1 MTSAIG
7 IPSTATEL
15 ASEMSP
21 ERKLAIATGVL
32 FFVTHVTSIAAI
44 VLYQPVLNHP
54 GYVLGNGAANS
65 RILLGGLLELILAAA
80 VIGTAVTLYPV
91 VRRHNKALAMGYV
104 GLRTL
109 EAGIIVTGIAS
120 LLAVVSLQ
128 HAAGTAVNAAAL
140 TTVAKALVA
149 VHNWTFIIGP
159 GLVCGLNTAVMA
171 YALYRSKLVARFI
184 PVLGLIGGPLVF
196 AANVAGMFG
205 VPRND
210 LGVCVVP
217 VFAWEV
223 SLAIFLITKGFRSTT
238 ATATPSVPSGE
249 RQSQLTAA

>member
-1 MTSAIG
+1 MTPTAAIPG
-7 IPSTATEL
+7 TATQL
-15 ASEMSP
+15 ASAMSP
-21 ERKLAIATGVL
+21 QRKLAIATGVL
-32 FFVTHVTSIAAI
+32 FFITHVTSVAAI
-44 VLYQPVLNHP
+44 VLYQPVLNRP

-65 RILLGGLLELILAAA
+65 RILLGGLLEVILAAA

-91 VRRHNKALAMGYV
+91 VSRHNRALAMGYV

-109 EAGIIVTGIAS
+109 EAGIIVTGIVS

-128 HAAGTAVNAAAL
+128 HDVAGTAANAAAL
-140 TTVAKALVA
+140 ATAGKALVA

-159 GLVCGLNTAVMA
+159 GLVCGLNTVVMA

-205 VPRND
+205 VPRHD

-223 SLAIFLITKGFRSTT
+223 CLAIFLITKGYRST
-238 ATATPSVPSGE
+238 AVTPIVPSDE
-249 RQSQLTAA
+249 RQPQLTPA

>member
-1 MTSAIG
+1 
-7 IPSTATEL
+7 
-15 ASEMSP
+15 
-21 ERKLAIATGVL
+21 L
-32 FFVTHVTSIAAI
+32 FFITHVTSVAAI

-65 RILLGGLLELILAAA
+65 RILLGGLLEVILAAA

-91 VRRHNKALAMGYV
+91 VSRHNRALAIGYV

-109 EAGIIVTGIAS
+109 EAGIIVTGIVS

-128 HAAGTAVNAAAL
+128 HEAAGTAASAVAL
-140 TTVAKALVA
+140 TTVGKALVA

-159 GLVCGLNTAVMA
+159 GLVCGLNTVVIA

-205 VPRND
+205 VPRHD

-223 SLAIFLITKGFRSTT
+223 SLAIFLITKGYRST
-238 ATATPSVPSGE
+238 AVARIVPSDKP
-249 RQSQLTAA
+249 QPQLTAA

>member
-1 MTSAIG
+1 MIAATA
-7 IPSTATEL
+7 IPSTATQQ
-15 ASEMSP
+15 ASSTSP

-32 FFVTHVTSIAAI
+32 FFITHVTSVAAI
-44 VLYQPVLNHP
+44 VLYQPVLNRP

-80 VIGTAVTLYPV
+80 VVGTAVTLYPV
-91 VRRHNKALAMGYV
+91 VSRHNRALAMGYV

-109 EAGIIVTGIAS
+109 EAGIIVTGIVS

-128 HAAGTAVNAAAL
+128 HDVAGTAGNAVAL
-140 TTVAKALVA
+140 TAVAKALVA
-149 VHNWTFIIGP
+149 VHNWTFIVGP

-205 VPRND
+205 VPRHD

-223 SLAIFLITKGFRSTT
+223 CLAIFLITKGFRSM
-238 ATATPSVPSGE
+238 AGTPSVSPDE
-249 RQSQLTAA
+249 RQPQLTAA

>member
-1 MTSAIG
+1 MTPTTA
-7 IPSTATEL
+7 IPSTATQL
-15 ASEMSP
+15 ASAMSP
-21 ERKLAIATGVL
+21 TRKLAIATGVL
-32 FFVTHVTSIAAI
+32 FFITHVTSVAAI
-44 VLYQPVLNHP
+44 VLYQPVLNRP

-65 RILLGGLLELILAAA
+65 RILLGGLLEVILAAA

-91 VRRHNKALAMGYV
+91 VSRHNRALAMGYV

-109 EAGIIVTGIAS
+109 EAGIIVTGIVS

-128 HAAGTAVNAAAL
+128 HDVAGTAASATAL
-140 TTVAKALVA
+140 TTVGKALVA

-159 GLVCGLNTAVMA
+159 GLVCGLNTVVIA

-205 VPRND
+205 VPRHD

-223 SLAIFLITKGFRSTT
+223 SLAIFLITKGYRST
-238 ATATPSVPSGE
+238 AVTPIVPSDE
-249 RQSQLTAA
+249 RQPQLTAA

>member
-1 MTSAIG
+1 MLWHRRVL
-7 IPSTATEL
+7 TEVL
-15 ASEMSP
+15 A
-21 ERKLAIATGVL
+21 
-32 FFVTHVTSIAAI
+32 
-44 VLYQPVLNHP
+44 
-54 GYVLGNGAANS
+54 
-65 RILLGGLLELILAAA
+65 LEVILAAA

-91 VRRHNKALAMGYV
+91 VSRHNRALAMGYV

-109 EAGIIVTGIAS
+109 EAGIIVTGIVS

-128 HAAGTAVNAAAL
+128 HDAAGTSASAAAL
-140 TTVAKALVA
+140 TAIGKALVA
-149 VHNWTFIIGP
+149 VHNWTFILGP
-159 GLVCGLNTAVMA
+159 GLVCGLNTVVMA

-205 VPRND
+205 VPRHD

-223 SLAIFLITKGFRSTT
+223 SLAIFLITKGYRST
-238 ATATPSVPSGE
+238 AVARIVPSGKP
-249 RQSQLTAA
+249 QPQLTAA

>member
-1 MTSAIG
+1 MTPTTV
-7 IPSTATEL
+7 IPSTATQP
-15 ASEMSP
+15 ARAMSP
-21 ERKLAIATGVL
+21 TRKLAITTGVL
-32 FFVTHVTSIAAI
+32 FFITHVTSVAAI

-65 RILLGGLLELILAAA
+65 RILLGGLLEVILAAA

-91 VRRHNKALAMGYV
+91 VSRHNRALAIGYV

-109 EAGIIVTGIAS
+109 EAGIIVTGIVS

-128 HAAGTAVNAAAL
+128 HEAAGTAASAVAL
-140 TTVAKALVA
+140 TTVGKALVA

-159 GLVCGLNTAVMA
+159 GLVCGLNTVVIA

-184 PVLGLIGGPLVF
+184 PVLGLIGGPLVL

-205 VPRND
+205 VPRHD

-223 SLAIFLITKGFRSTT
+223 CLAIFLITKGYRST
-238 ATATPSVPSGE
+238 AVTPIMPSDE
-249 RQSQLTAA
+249 RQPQLTAA